1 MTAGSP
7 HRARSYRA
15 GGALCQ
21 GRPTTRL
28 PPSDRLQHLR
38 EPCRVRR
45 VARRQHSFDLL
56 SSIHV
61 DADGIQSFAASIA
74 APDLSPGAPTP
85 GFTEGDIAY
94 GGSDRLIDPVVT
106 QAMPSRPPSS
116 SGAHLD
122 TGADQ
127 PRREQTNTAAVMSA
141 NVDPHPPSSIPTA
154 RTRII
159 APARP

>member
-1 MTAGSP
+1 VIVCSTSANPVVYVELPGASTPSTSSPRSTSTPTASN
-7 HRARSYRA
+7 RS
-15 GGALCQ
+15 Q
-21 GRPTTRL
+21 
-28 PPSDRLQHLR
+28 
-38 EPCRVRR
+38 RR
-45 VARRQHSFDLL
+45 SRRQTS
-56 SSIHV
+56 
-61 DADGIQSFAASIA
+61 AQAR
-74 APDLSPGAPTP
+74 PPP
-85 GFTEGDIAY
+85 FTEGDIAY